1 MTDSNPSSGL
11 NLSRHMQMKAAIP
24 DNATMALEIHST
36 EVHTAPLA
44 SATVMLLRDSALGPE
59 VLMMRRHGNSN
70 VLGGVHVF
78 PGGKLDGA
86 DGEVAEEL
94 FDQPLQHLLQAL
106 KQEDLD
112 AKTAAALYIT
122 ALRETFEECG
132 LLLCDGVA
140 PQVLLQA
147 RALLRDGQAFAAVL
161 QQLGLP
167 LQTRHLVPWSRWI
180 TPRVPSVSPKRFDT
194 RFFVAQAPQG
204 QEALHDDHEAT
215 ETVWLSPAQALRQYW
230 ERQIELAPPQILS
243 LSQLARFD
251 SVAAVLA
258 AARNRP
264 PALIEPSPFDQD
276 GQRVICY
283 PGDPRHPVA
292 ERAWP
297 GPTRLTFRNT
307 RFEPEGGLAALLLPL
322 IPGHR

>member
-1 MTDSNPSSGL
+1 
-11 NLSRHMQMKAAIP
+11 MQAMAI
-24 DNATMALEIHST
+24 EIHSD

-59 VLMMRRHGNSN
+59 VLMMRRHGDSK

-78 PGGKLDGA
+78 PGGKLDDA
-86 DGEVAEEL
+86 DGEIAAHF
-94 FDQPLQHLLQAL
+94 FDQPLPHLLQSLQQA
-106 KQEDLD
+106 DLD
-112 AKTAAALYIT
+112 AKTAAALYVT
-122 ALRETFEECG
+122 ALRETLEECG

-140 PQVLLQA
+140 PEVLLRA
-147 RALLRDGQAFAAVL
+147 RALLSTGQGFIGVL

-167 LQTRHLVPWSRWI
+167 LQTRHLAPWSRWI
-180 TPRVPSVSPKRFDT
+180 TPRVASMTHKRFDT

-230 ERQIELAPPQILS
+230 DSQIEMAPPQILT
-243 LSQLARFD
+243 LSQLTHFD
-251 SVAAVLA
+251 SVAAILA
-258 AARNRP
+258 AARSRP
-264 PALIEPSPFDQD
+264 PALIEPAPHDHE

-292 ERAWP
+292 ERAWS
-297 GPTRLTFRNT
+297 GPTRVTFRNG
-307 RFEPEGGLAALLLPL
+307 RFEPDGGLAALLPTG
-322 IPGHR
+322 P

>member
-1 MTDSNPSSGL
+1 
-11 NLSRHMQMKAAIP
+11 MQAMAI
-24 DNATMALEIHST
+24 EIHSD

-78 PGGKLDGA
+78 PGGKMDGA
-86 DGEVAEEL
+86 DGEVAQDL
-94 FDQPLQHLLQAL
+94 FDQPLKHLLQSLQQA
-106 KQEDLD
+106 DLD
-112 AKTAAALYIT
+112 AKTAASLYVT

-132 LLLCDGVA
+132 LLLCDRVA
-140 PQVLLQA
+140 PEVLLQA
-147 RALLRDGQAFAAVL
+147 RVLLGAGQSFMGVL

-167 LQTRHLVPWSRWI
+167 LQTRHLAPWSRWI
-180 TPRVPSVSPKRFDT
+180 TPRVASMTHKRFDT

-215 ETVWLSPAQALRQYW
+215 ETLWLRPAQALRQYW
-230 ERQIELAPPQILS
+230 DNQIEMAPPQILT
-243 LSQLARFD
+243 LSQLTHFAD
-251 SVAAVLA
+251 VAAVLA
-258 AARNRP
+258 AARSRS

-292 ERAWP
+292 ERAWS
-297 GPTRLTFRNT
+297 GPTRLTFRNA
-307 RFEPEGGLAALLLPL
+307 RFEPEGGLAALLPVSPL
-322 IPGHR
+322 GEV

>member
-1 MTDSNPSSGL
+1 
-11 NLSRHMQMKAAIP
+11 MQ
-24 DNATMALEIHST
+24 TMALEIHSD
-36 EVHTAPLA
+36 EVHTAPLH
-44 SATVMLLRDSALGPE
+44 SATVMLLRDSAFGPE

-78 PGGKLDGA
+78 PGGKLDRA
-86 DGEVAEEL
+86 DGEFAEDS

-106 KQEDLD
+106 KQVDLD
-112 AKTAAALYIT
+112 AKTAAALYVT

-140 PQVLLQA
+140 PEVLLQA
-147 RALLRDGQAFAAVL
+147 RALLSAGQGFMGVL
-161 QQLGLP
+161 QKLGLP
-167 LQTRHLVPWSRWI
+167 LQTRHLIPWSRWI
-180 TPRVPSVSPKRFDT
+180 TPRVASLTHKRFDT

-230 ERQIELAPPQILS
+230 DSQIEMAPPQILT
-243 LSQLARFD
+243 LSQLAHFAD
-251 SVAAVLA
+251 VASVLA

-292 ERAWP
+292 ERAWS
-297 GPTRLTFRNT
+297 GPTRLTFRNS
-307 RFEPEGGLAALLLPL
+307 RFEPEGGLAALLPA
-322 IPGHR
+322 

>member
-1 MTDSNPSSGL
+1 
-11 NLSRHMQMKAAIP
+11 MQAMAI
-24 DNATMALEIHST
+24 EIHSD
-36 EVHTAPLA
+36 EVHTAPLP
-44 SATVMLLRDSALGPE
+44 SSTVMLLRDSPLGPE
-59 VLMMRRHGNSN
+59 VLMMRRHGDSN

-86 DGEVAEEL
+86 DGEVAQDL

-106 KQEDLD
+106 QQEDLD
-112 AKTAAALYIT
+112 AKTAAALYVT

-140 PQVLLQA
+140 PEVLLQA
-147 RALLRDGQAFAAVL
+147 RALLSTGQGFMGVL

-167 LQTRHLVPWSRWI
+167 LQTRQLVPWSRWI
-180 TPRVPSVSPKRFDT
+180 TPRVASLTHKRFDT
-194 RFFVAQAPQG
+194 RFFVARAPQE

-230 ERQIELAPPQILS
+230 DNQIEMAPPQILT
-243 LSQLARFD
+243 LSQLAHFAD
-251 SVAAVLA
+251 VAAVLTT
-258 AARNRP
+258 ARSRP
-264 PALIEPSPFDQD
+264 PALIEPSPFDQE

-297 GPTRLTFRNT
+297 GPTRLTFRNA
-307 RFEPEGGLAALLLPL
+307 RFEPEGGLAALLPVSPL
-322 IPGHR
+322 GEV

>member
-1 MTDSNPSSGL
+1 
-11 NLSRHMQMKAAIP
+11 MQAMAI
-24 DNATMALEIHST
+24 EIHSE

-78 PGGKLDGA
+78 PGGKMDGA
-86 DGEVAEEL
+86 DGEVAQDL

-106 KQEDLD
+106 QQEDLD
-112 AKTAAALYIT
+112 AKTAAALYVT

-140 PQVLLQA
+140 PEVLLQA
-147 RALLRDGQAFAAVL
+147 RALLSTGQGFMGVL

-167 LQTRHLVPWSRWI
+167 LQTRQLVPWSRWI
-180 TPRVPSVSPKRFDT
+180 TPRVASLTHKRFDT
-194 RFFVAQAPQG
+194 RFFVARAPQE

-230 ERQIELAPPQILS
+230 DNQIEMAPPQILT
-243 LSQLARFD
+243 LSQLAHFAD
-251 SVAAVLA
+251 VAAVLTT
-258 AARNRP
+258 ARSRP
-264 PALIEPSPFDQD
+264 PALIEPSPFDQE

-292 ERAWP
+292 ERAWS
-297 GPTRLTFRNT
+297 GPTRLTFRNA
-307 RFEPEGGLAALLLPL
+307 RFEPEGGLAALLPTG
-322 IPGHR
+322 P

>member
-1 MTDSNPSSGL
+1 
-11 NLSRHMQMKAAIP
+11 MQAMAI
-24 DNATMALEIHST
+24 EIHSD

-59 VLMMRRHGNSN
+59 VLMMRRHGDSK

-78 PGGKLDGA
+78 PGGKLDDA
-86 DGEVAEEL
+86 DGEIAAHF
-94 FDQPLQHLLQAL
+94 FDQPLPHLLQSLQQA
-106 KQEDLD
+106 DLD
-112 AKTAAALYIT
+112 AKTAAALYVT
-122 ALRETFEECG
+122 ALRETLEECG

-140 PQVLLQA
+140 PEVLLRA
-147 RALLRDGQAFAAVL
+147 RALLSTGQGFIGVL

-167 LQTRHLVPWSRWI
+167 LQTRHLAPWSRWI
-180 TPRVPSVSPKRFDT
+180 TPRVASMTHKRFDT

-230 ERQIELAPPQILS
+230 DSQIEMAPPQILT
-243 LSQLARFD
+243 LSQLSHFD
-251 SVAAVLA
+251 SVAAILA
-258 AARNRP
+258 AARSRP
-264 PALIEPSPFDQD
+264 PALIEPAPHDHE

-292 ERAWP
+292 ERAWS
-297 GPTRLTFRNT
+297 GPTRVTFRNG
-307 RFEPEGGLAALLLPL
+307 RFEPDGGLAALLPTG
-322 IPGHR
+322 P

>member
-1 MTDSNPSSGL
+1 
-11 NLSRHMQMKAAIP
+11 MQAMAI
-24 DNATMALEIHST
+24 EIHSD
-36 EVHTAPLA
+36 EVHTAPLP
-44 SATVMLLRDSALGPE
+44 SSTVMLLRDSPLGPE
-59 VLMMRRHGNSN
+59 VLMMRRHGDSN

-78 PGGKLDGA
+78 PGGKMDGA
-86 DGEVAEEL
+86 DGEVAQDL

-106 KQEDLD
+106 QQEDLD
-112 AKTAAALYIT
+112 AKTAAALYVT

-140 PQVLLQA
+140 PEVLLQA
-147 RALLRDGQAFAAVL
+147 RALLSTGQGFMGVL

-167 LQTRHLVPWSRWI
+167 LQTRQLVPWSRWI
-180 TPRVPSVSPKRFDT
+180 TPRVASLTHKRFDT

-215 ETVWLSPAQALRQYW
+215 ETLWLSPAQALRQYW
-230 ERQIELAPPQILS
+230 DNQIEMAPPQILT
-243 LSQLARFD
+243 LSQLAHFAD
-251 SVAAVLA
+251 VAAVLT
-258 AARNRP
+258 AARSRP

-292 ERAWP
+292 ERAWS
-297 GPTRLTFRNT
+297 GPTRLTFRNA
-307 RFEPEGGLAALLLPL
+307 RFEPEGGLAALLSTGP
-322 IPGHR
+322 

>member
-1 MTDSNPSSGL
+1 
-11 NLSRHMQMKAAIP
+11 MQSMAI
-24 DNATMALEIHST
+24 EIHSD

-44 SATVMLLRDSALGPE
+44 SSTVMLLRDSAFGPE

-78 PGGKLDGA
+78 PGGKLDNV
-86 DGEVAEEL
+86 DSEVAEDL

-106 KQEDLD
+106 QQDDLD
-112 AKTAAALYIT
+112 AKAAASLYVT

-140 PQVLLQA
+140 PEVFQQA
-147 RALLRDGQAFAAVL
+147 RAMLRAGQGFMGVL
-161 QQLGLP
+161 QQLCLP
-167 LQTRHLVPWSRWI
+167 LETRHLIPWSRWI
-180 TPRVPSVSPKRFDT
+180 TPRVASLTHKRFDT
-194 RFFVAQAPQG
+194 RFFVARAPQG

-230 ERQIELAPPQILS
+230 EGQIEMAPPQILT
-243 LSQLARFD
+243 LSQLAHFAD
-251 SVAAVLA
+251 VAAVLA
-258 AARNRP
+258 AARSRP

-283 PGDPRHPVA
+283 PGDPRHPVD
-292 ERAWP
+292 ERAWS
-297 GPTRLTFRNT
+297 GPTRLTFRNA
-307 RFEPEGGLAALLLPL
+307 RFEPEGGLTALLPEL
-322 IPGHR
+322 I

>member
-1 MTDSNPSSGL
+1 
-11 NLSRHMQMKAAIP
+11 MQ
-24 DNATMALEIHST
+24 TMAIEIHSD
-36 EVHTAPLA
+36 EVHTAPLD

-78 PGGKLDGA
+78 PGGKLDSA
-86 DGEVAEEL
+86 DGEVTKDL
-94 FDQPLQHLLQAL
+94 FDQPLEYLLRAL
-106 KQEDLD
+106 RQDDLD
-112 AKTAAALYIT
+112 VKTAAALYVT

-140 PQVLLQA
+140 PQLFQQA
-147 RALLRDGQAFAAVL
+147 RAMLRAGQGFMGVL
-161 QQLGLP
+161 QQLALP
-167 LQTRHLVPWSRWI
+167 LQTRHLIPWSRWI
-180 TPRVPSVSPKRFDT
+180 TPRVASLTHKRFDT
-194 RFFVAQAPQG
+194 RFFVARAPQE

-230 ERQIELAPPQILS
+230 DSQIEMAPPQILT
-243 LSQLARFD
+243 LSQLSDFAD
-251 SVAAVLA
+251 VAAVLA
-258 AARNRP
+258 AARSRP

-292 ERAWP
+292 ERAWS
-297 GPTRLTFRNT
+297 GPTRLTFRNS
-307 RFEPEGGLAALLLPL
+307 RFEPEGGLAALMPTG
-322 IPGHR
+322 P

>member
-1 MTDSNPSSGL
+1 
-11 NLSRHMQMKAAIP
+11 MQAMAI
-24 DNATMALEIHST
+24 EIHSE

-44 SATVMLLRDSALGPE
+44 SSTVMLLRDSPLGPE

-78 PGGKLDGA
+78 PGGKMEGA
-86 DGEVAEEL
+86 DGEVEQDL
-94 FDQPLQHLLQAL
+94 FDQPLPHLLQAL
-106 KQEDLD
+106 QQEDLD
-112 AKTAAALYIT
+112 AKTAAALYVT

-140 PQVLLQA
+140 PDVFQQA
-147 RALLRDGQAFAAVL
+147 RAMLRAGQGFMGVL

-167 LQTRHLVPWSRWI
+167 LQTRHLIPWSRWI
-180 TPRVPSVSPKRFDT
+180 TPRVASLTHKRFDT
-194 RFFVAQAPQG
+194 RFFVARAPQE

-215 ETVWLSPAQALRQYW
+215 ETVWLSPVQALRQYW
-230 ERQIELAPPQILS
+230 DKQIEMAPPQILT
-243 LSQLARFD
+243 LSQLAHFAD
-251 SVAAVLA
+251 VAAVLA
-258 AARNRP
+258 AARSRP

-292 ERAWP
+292 ERAWS
-297 GPTRLTFRNT
+297 GPTRLTFRNA
-307 RFEPEGGLAALLLPL
+307 RFEPEGGLAALLPVGPL
-322 IPGHR
+322 GEV